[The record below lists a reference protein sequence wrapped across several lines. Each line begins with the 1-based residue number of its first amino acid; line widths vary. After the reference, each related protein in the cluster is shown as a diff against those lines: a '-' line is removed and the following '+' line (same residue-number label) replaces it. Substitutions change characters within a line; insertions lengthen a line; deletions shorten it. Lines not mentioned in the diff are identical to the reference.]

1 MIVKK
6 NYFKAW
12 DAQAQSF
19 TIKTRLSIKK
29 MITEVLLLALALP
42 LFVILF
48 AIQRTILHAIKM
60 ISDAENISDED
71 EIFTDVIDTPKEGV
85 KQHK

>member
-48 AIQRTILHAIKM
+48 AI
-60 ISDAENISDED
+60 
-71 EIFTDVIDTPKEGV
+71 
-85 KQHK
+85 